1 MSLTVVLSGCDSPL
15 WKVSQAWIPPPQL
28 QVVHDG
34 LFKKY
39 KKKHN
44 CFVDLSQ
51 SIKYA
56 TKSSRLAIMM
66 LWIGWI
72 LNEFRFSYPTYSQ
85 LWDKY
90 HIFIAWYFYVLA
102 YLALPNIVIWYVVV
116 TSLFSNQSIS
126 ILQKG
131 FALQSGVYQ
140 NLKLHGSSLQ
150 PERDLPL
157 PCLCCFLLCCIKFQ
171 VLGVS

>member
-72 LNEFRFSYPTYSQ
+72 LSELRFSCPTYSQ
-85 LWDKY
+85 L
-90 HIFIAWYFYVLA
+90 
-102 YLALPNIVIWYVVV
+102 
-116 TSLFSNQSIS
+116 
-126 ILQKG
+126 
-131 FALQSGVYQ
+131 
-140 NLKLHGSSLQ
+140 
-150 PERDLPL
+150 
-157 PCLCCFLLCCIKFQ
+157 
-171 VLGVS
+171 